1 MNPPKPEEVEIEILN
16 DAELGTL
23 LKSTCDTL
31 WYPAILLAATTGM
44 RRGEVLA
51 VHWRDID
58 LDAAVLTVNQA
69 VEETKAGL
77 RAKPPKTKRSRRN
90 ITLPALT
97 VEALR
102 RHRVRQLEERLQL
115 GLGRD
120 HDGLVFTD
128 LEGGLVRPRNLTKEF
143 GRIVKRAGVRRVT
156 FHGLRHT
163 HITKLLVD
171 GVNAKVVSERA
182 GHSNVAI
189 TLQLY
194 GHVIPNMQADAA
206 ARVDAALRSTLEEQ
220 T

>member
-1 MNPPKPEEVEIEILN
+1 
-16 DAELGTL
+16 
-23 LKSTCDTL
+23 
-31 WYPAILLAATTGM
+31 M
-44 RRGEVLA
+44 RCS
-51 VHWRDID
+51 WRCRRR
-58 LDAAVLTVNQA
+58 NH
-69 VEETKAGL
+69 
-77 RAKPPKTKRSRRN
+77 PRSRRN

-97 VEALR
+97 VETLR

-128 LEGGLVRPRNLTKEF
+128 LEGALVRTHRQVGGCPPRAL
-143 GRIVKRAGVRRVT
+143 
-156 FHGLRHT
+156 HGLRHT
-163 HITKLLVD
+163 HITKLLAD
-171 GVNAKVVSERA
+171 GVNAKVESDRA
-182 GHSNVAI
+182 GNSNVAI